1 MHPVVFWIIAP
12 LLSAAFGY
20 LLWQAVKV
28 RAELIRVLEDGSGI
42 AGLLDRRA
50 DWRRTALADTRVQHA
65 LHDKTLI
72 AINTPILFRSFDN
85 ILLRMVWV
93 MGGLVL
99 AITLAAMIL
108 VNFWLGALAL
118 AVAGITC
125 QFPLHR
131 NGERRVAA
139 DLTALALSL
148 HLWYEYD
155 AEICENVILTSPR
168 FANLLK
174 YVKAH
179 FPEKAPSA
187 KASS

>member
-1 MHPVVFWIIAP
+1 MIHLIYWFVVPILA
-12 LLSAAFGY
+12 AAFGY

-28 RAELIRVLEDGSGI
+28 RAELLRVLEDGSDI
-42 AGLLDRRA
+42 ASLLDRQA
-50 DWRRTALADTRVQHA
+50 DWRRTALADQRVQQA
-65 LHDKTLI
+65 LRDKTLI
-72 AINTPILFRSFDN
+72 AINTPILFRSFEN
-85 ILLRMVWV
+85 TMLRTVWV
-93 MGGLVL
+93 IGALML

-108 VNFWLGALAL
+108 VSFWLGALAL

-125 QFPLHR
+125 QFPLHPL
-131 NGERRVAA
+131 GERKVAA

-168 FANLLK
+168 FVNLLR

-179 FPEKAPSA
+179 FPEKTDVVR
-187 KASS
+187 